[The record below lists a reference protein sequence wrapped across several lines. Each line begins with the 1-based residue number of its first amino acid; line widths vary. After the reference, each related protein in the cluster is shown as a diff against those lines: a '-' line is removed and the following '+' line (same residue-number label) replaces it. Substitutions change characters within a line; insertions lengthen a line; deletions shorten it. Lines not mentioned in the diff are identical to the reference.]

1 MPGSATG
8 LITIP
13 GDDDIDLATL
23 QSFALSISW
32 CSRAILEVFYGDE
45 LTGVEGTDYDLVAGE
60 EHLVLAGGQLQVPKD
75 DIGNTQGDSQANTK
89 YVWYSKQIVLVS
101 GVEPNI
107 TKAMFQAK
115 TEQWGVGAEIEFETT
130 INANDAAPDWFK
142 WYDTGTVGTGY
153 GYADGFLNYSNLEVD
168 STGPNLTA
176 GTTAQIKASII
187 TDSYGWG
194 GLIDYVAVLTD
205 PDLWA

>member
-89 YVWYSKQIVLVS
+89 YV
-101 GVEPNI
+101 
-107 TKAMFQAK
+107 
-115 TEQWGVGAEIEFETT
+115 
-130 INANDAAPDWFK
+130 
-142 WYDTGTVGTGY
+142 
-153 GYADGFLNYSNLEVD
+153 
-168 STGPNLTA
+168 
-176 GTTAQIKASII
+176 
-187 TDSYGWG
+187 
-194 GLIDYVAVLTD
+194 
-205 PDLWA
+205 